1 MLIRDYRALLKYG
14 DIKKICEVTG
24 YSPYLIK
31 TRLAAA
37 DEEMIEVVEAFYA
50 KKIEQLKNS
59 IYDYQQE

>member
-37 DEEMIEVVEAFYA
+37 DEEMIEVIEAYYS

-59 IYDYQQE
+59 IYEHQE

>member
-31 TRLAAA
+31 TRLAKA
-37 DEEMIEVVEAFYA
+37 DEEMIEVIEAYYS
-50 KKIEQLKNS
+50 KKIE
-59 IYDYQQE
+59 